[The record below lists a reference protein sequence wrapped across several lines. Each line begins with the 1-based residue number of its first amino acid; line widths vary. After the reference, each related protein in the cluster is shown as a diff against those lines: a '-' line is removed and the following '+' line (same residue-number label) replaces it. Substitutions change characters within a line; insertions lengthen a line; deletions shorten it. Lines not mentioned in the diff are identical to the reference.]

1 MPQSEV
7 SEACGIGGANFRC
20 QQIPV
25 LLFLQIFPLKCKL
38 AQMIGYQAFIIEK
51 TIVQEK

>member
-7 SEACGIGGANFRC
+7 SEACGIGGANYRC

-25 LLFLQIFPLKCKL
+25 LFFLQIFPLKCKL